1 MQCRACKKKEL
12 IKFIDLGFAPLSNSY
27 LKKTQVNQSENFYP
41 LKIYVCKKCFFCQT
55 EDFVKRNDFF
65 NKDYAYF
72 SKYSKTYVDHCK
84 KYTKNIIRKLKL
96 NFSTDKIYEIAS
108 NDGTLLIN
116 FKEKK
121 FDCIGVEP
129 TKSTA
134 SEAKKKGIRTIETFF
149 GSKTALKLSKKFGYA
164 KLIAANNVLAHVPNI
179 NDFVKGFYN
188 LLKND
193 GVATF
198 EFPHILNLLRYNQF
212 DTIYH
217 EHYSYLSVI
226 ALKKIFEKNK
236 LRIFNVEK
244 LTNIHGGSLRLY
256 VCKNKAKIR
265 NNKSVVK
272 LIKEEK
278 KFGLTSL
285 NSYQKFQNRIDKLGL
300 NFVKYLVCE
309 KLKGKK
315 ISGYGAAAKA
325 NTFLNYFK
333 IDNKLI
339 DCIFDQNPKKF
350 NKFMPGSKIPILNTS
365 KILEENP
372 DIIIIFVWNL
382 KNEIKK
388 LLKKFKKIQLVVV
401 IPALKK
407 IQ

>member
-1 MQCRACKKKEL
+1 M
-12 IKFIDLGFAPLSNSY
+12 
-27 LKKTQVNQSENFYP
+27 
-41 LKIYVCKKCFFCQT
+41 
-55 EDFVKRNDFF
+55 
-65 NKDYAYF
+65 
-72 SKYSKTYVDHCK
+72 
-84 KYTKNIIRKLKL
+84 
-96 NFSTDKIYEIAS
+96 
-108 NDGTLLIN
+108 
-116 FKEKK
+116 
-121 FDCIGVEP
+121 
-129 TKSTA
+129 
-134 SEAKKKGIRTIETFF
+134 
-149 GSKTALKLSKKFGYA
+149 
-164 KLIAANNVLAHVPNI
+164 LAHVPNI